1 VDDLIGCSVA
11 EALARPIIERVDN
24 EGKFVIADLRE
35 VGAFG
40 EVAAQQPIGVLVGPA
55 LPGAVRIGEEH
66 AQPSGLFDLFEGGEL
81 LAVIERERAAP
92 ALGQRRELRDLARS
106 HALRPPVKG
115 DDGVRPCLLPPQLRV
130 RSPDG
135 LGYRFPA

>member
-1 VDDLIGCSVA
+1 MVRSLRPPSASRGPGLRGQALVDSTSKCTVEGFVDDLEGCSVA

-40 EVAAQQPIGVLVGPA
+40 EVASQQSIGILVGPA

-66 AQPSGLFDLFEGGEL
+66 PQPGGLFDLFEGGEL
-81 LAVIERERAAP
+81 LAVIERKRAAP
-92 ALGQRRELRDLARS
+92 ALGQR
-106 HALRPPVKG
+106 G
-115 DDGVRPCLLPPQLRV
+115 
-130 RSPDG
+130 
-135 LGYRFPA
+135 